1 MKIFH
6 RFRRFR
12 RQRKRERCLPVPTY
26 TPPYNQCVKR
36 QRRRFFLSFLLVLLI
51 SSFYTLYNAKQRIA
65 NEELVHVWVT
75 NQDVPSPTAIE
86 QAHLQTHYFARKNLP
101 ELYFEASE
109 DVIGKVL
116 IQDVVKNEI
125 LLPHYFTETID
136 TSSISTKFQ
145 KSFALTMDE
154 NWFEAKFPAL
164 SPNDTV
170 DVLTTNPKKGLRQTI
185 PVASNISIIEM
196 QYDEKGNKKT
206 LVVNLTQDEARAILF
221 ARGAR
226 LPMQIIVHSSL
237 TPDTNESR

>member
-1 MKIFH
+1 MKVFNQ
-6 RFRRFR
+6 FRRFL

-26 TPPYNQCVKR
+26 APPYNQCVR
-36 QRRRFFLSFLLVLLI
+36 LQRRRFFLSFLLVLLI

-65 NEELVHVWVT
+65 NEELVHVWVA
-75 NQDVPSPTAIE
+75 NQDVISPTEIKLE
-86 QAHLQTHYFARKNLP
+86 HLQTNFFPRKNLP
-101 ELYFEASE
+101 EFYFEISE
-109 DVIGKVL
+109 EVVGKVL

-125 LLPHYFTETID
+125 LLPHNFTETVD
-136 TSSISTKFQ
+136 TSSVSTKFQ

-164 SPNDTV
+164 SPHDTV
-170 DVLTTNPKKGLRQTI
+170 DVLTTNPKAGLWQTI
-185 PVASNISIIEM
+185 SVAANISIIEM
-196 QYDEKGNKKT
+196 QYDEKGDKKT

-226 LPMQIIVHSSL
+226 LPMHIIVHSSL